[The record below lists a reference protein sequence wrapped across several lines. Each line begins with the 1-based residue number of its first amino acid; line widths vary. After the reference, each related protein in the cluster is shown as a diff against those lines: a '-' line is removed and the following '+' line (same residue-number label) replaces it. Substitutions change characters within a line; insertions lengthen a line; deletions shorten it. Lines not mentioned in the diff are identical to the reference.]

1 MKTLFIIRHS
11 KSSWKN
17 ANLSDHERPLNK
29 RGNIDAKLIS
39 NYLSSVVRNIDF
51 LHCSSSKR
59 TRETAVYFLE
69 KININKQN
77 YDDQL
82 YHVSSED
89 LLQVIRAY
97 DNTLSSAMII
107 AHNPGLTNFVNLLTD
122 LNDLDDALKHY
133 EQAYELNPE
142 ADYMQGNILHTKWE
156 SITEII
162 SIRS

>member
-1 MKTLFIIRHS
+1 LKTLFIIRHS

-89 LLQVIRAY
+89 LLQAIRAY
-97 DNTLSSAMII
+97 NNTLSSAMII

-122 LNDLDDALKHY
+122 LNLWNLPTTGMIGIDFNVSSWEEIK
-133 EQAYELNPE
+133 ENN
-142 ADYMQGNILHTKWE
+142 GKILFKKFPKE
-156 SITEII
+156 FKKE
-162 SIRS
+162 

>member
-39 NYLSSVVRNIDF
+39 NYLSSVVRNKDF
-51 LHCSSSKR
+51 LHCSSSKS

-89 LLQVIRAY
+89 LLQAIRAY
-97 DNTLSSAMII
+97 NNTLSSAMII

-122 LNDLDDALKHY
+122 LNLWNLPTTGMIVIDFNVSSWEEIK
-133 EQAYELNPE
+133 ENN
-142 ADYMQGNILHTKWE
+142 GKILFKKFPKE
-156 SITEII
+156 FKKE
-162 SIRS
+162 

>member
-1 MKTLFIIRHS
+1 LKTLFIIRHS

-39 NYLSSVVRNIDF
+39 NYLSSVVINIDF

-59 TRETAVYFLE
+59 TRETAEYFLE

-89 LLQVIRAY
+89 LLQAIRAY
-97 DNTLSSAMII
+97 DNNLSSAMII

-122 LNDLDDALKHY
+122 LNLWNLPTTGMIVIDFNVSSWEEIK
-133 EQAYELNPE
+133 ENN
-142 ADYMQGNILHTKWE
+142 GKILFKKFPKE
-156 SITEII
+156 FKKE
-162 SIRS
+162 